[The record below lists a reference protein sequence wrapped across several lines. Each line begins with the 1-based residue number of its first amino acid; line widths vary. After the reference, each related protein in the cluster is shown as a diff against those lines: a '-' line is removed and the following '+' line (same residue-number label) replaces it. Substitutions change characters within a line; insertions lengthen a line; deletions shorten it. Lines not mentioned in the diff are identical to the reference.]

1 MQRGVR
7 LVQALLLAVPSRG
20 QRVDIAAG
28 RLLAWPQQRL
38 PSLTGWLPPCES
50 NYYGIAGTRP
60 YIIGKYATDP
70 DLL

>member
-38 PSLTGWLPPCES
+38 PSLTGL
-50 NYYGIAGTRP
+50 AGCLLARA
-60 YIIGKYATDP
+60 IITASRERVHT
-70 DLL
+70 L